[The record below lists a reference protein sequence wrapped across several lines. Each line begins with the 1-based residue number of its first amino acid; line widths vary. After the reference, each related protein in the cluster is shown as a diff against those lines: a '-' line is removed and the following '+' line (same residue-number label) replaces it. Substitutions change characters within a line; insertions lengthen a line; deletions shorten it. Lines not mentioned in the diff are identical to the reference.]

1 MSDPTDPFPAPIDT
15 VRATDTA
22 ADSAGPRQWV
32 LHLPAD
38 QREVVAHLLGELR
51 ALLRDGDPDR
61 PPLVRLF
68 PPVYVDDEEKEAEYR
83 RLMRDEL
90 ITSRLAQIDAADAL
104 LGPDGPERF
113 SEADTIAL
121 MQSIN
126 AVRVVL
132 GTILDV
138 TDDEPE
144 LIDEHD
150 DRAGEAHGDSDD
162 DDSGD
167 DADGASTASQ
177 LYDYLSW
184 LLEWVV
190 RSLDT

>member
-1 MSDPTDPFPAPIDT
+1 MTDPFPAPIEAVHQAID
-15 VRATDTA
+15 D
-22 ADSAGPRQWV
+22 DAGTGGRTTWV
-32 LHLPAD
+32 LNLPAD
-38 QREVVAHLLGELR
+38 QREVVSHLLGELR

-83 RLMRDEL
+83 RLMRDDL
-90 ITSRLAQIDAADAL
+90 ITSRLAQIDAADNL

-138 TDDEPE
+138 TDDDFDDDLPE
-144 LIDEHD
+144 IDD
-150 DRAGEAHGDSDD
+150 DLDGDD
-162 DDSGD
+162 DDRGRE
-167 DADGASTASQ
+167 STAAQ

-190 RSLDT
+190 RSLNT

>member
-1 MSDPTDPFPAPIDT
+1 MTGPADPFPAPIE
-15 VRATDTA
+15 AIG
-22 ADSAGPRQWV
+22 DSADTRSWV
-32 LHLPAD
+32 FNLPAD

-51 ALLRDGDPDR
+51 SLLRNGDLDR
-61 PPLVRLF
+61 PPLTRLF

-83 RLMRDEL
+83 RLMRDDL

-104 LGPDGPERF
+104 LGPGGPDRF
-113 SEADTIAL
+113 AEADTIAL

-138 TDDEPE
+138 TDEDDHLAAEHNAVDASEPP
-144 LIDEHD
+144 D
-150 DRAGEAHGDSDD
+150 GDD
-162 DDSGD
+162 DEGD
-167 DADGASTASQ
+167 ELTAMQ

-190 RSLDT
+190 HSLRT

>member
-1 MSDPTDPFPAPIDT
+1 MIDPFPAPIEAIDDT
-15 VRATDTA
+15 TD
-22 ADSAGPRQWV
+22 SRSWV
-32 LHLPAD
+32 LNLPAD

-51 ALLRDGDPDR
+51 SLLRDGDPDR
-61 PPLVRLF
+61 PPLIRLF
-68 PPVYVDDEEKEAEYR
+68 PPVYVDDQEKEAEYR
-83 RLMRDEL
+83 RLMRDDL
-90 ITSRLAQIDAADAL
+90 VTSRLAQIDAADEL
-104 LGPDGPERF
+104 LGPNGPERF

-138 TDDEPE
+138 SDDEDVGAEFDGESNGDTEEE
-144 LIDEHD
+144 LDE
-150 DRAGEAHGDSDD
+150 
-162 DDSGD
+162 
-167 DADGASTASQ
+167 ADSTAAQ

-190 RSLDT
+190 RSLST